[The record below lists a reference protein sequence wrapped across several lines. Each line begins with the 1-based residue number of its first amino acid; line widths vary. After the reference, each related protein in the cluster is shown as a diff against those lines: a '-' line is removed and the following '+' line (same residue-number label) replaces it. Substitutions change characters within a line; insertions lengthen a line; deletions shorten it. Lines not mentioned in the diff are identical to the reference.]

1 MKEIIID
8 TNEAG
13 QRLDKF
19 LGKYLNEASKSF
31 YYKMLRK
38 KNIVLNDKKASGNE
52 KLSVGDSV
60 KLYLSDETIEKF
72 SSIRIQKAS
81 SELDIIYEDENI
93 LLINK
98 PVGML
103 SQKAKNN
110 DVSLVEHLEN
120 YLLSTG
126 ALTTE
131 SFRTFRPSICNRLDR
146 NTSGI
151 VVAGKTLSGLQAMG
165 ELFKTRNLKKYYWCL
180 VRGILKEEQFIKGY
194 LKKDVRTNTVTI
206 SSKMLPDSLPVE
218 TEYRPLAYADGVTL
232 LEVHLIT
239 GRTHQIRAHLASIN
253 HPIVGD
259 MKYGDTGI
267 NQRYLKE
274 CGLKSQLLHARRI
287 EFPYLDGVLSKVS
300 EKSFTADLPD
310 NFCQILEKK
319 NCLVQ

>member
-103 SQKAKNN
+103 SQKAKKTM
-110 DVSLVEHLEN
+110 
-120 YLLSTG
+120 YL
-126 ALTTE
+126 
-131 SFRTFRPSICNRLDR
+131 
-146 NTSGI
+146 
-151 VVAGKTLSGLQAMG
+151 
-165 ELFKTRNLKKYYWCL
+165 
-180 VRGILKEEQFIKGY
+180 
-194 LKKDVRTNTVTI
+194 
-206 SSKMLPDSLPVE
+206 
-218 TEYRPLAYADGVTL
+218 
-232 LEVHLIT
+232 
-239 GRTHQIRAHLASIN
+239 
-253 HPIVGD
+253 
-259 MKYGDTGI
+259 
-267 NQRYLKE
+267 
-274 CGLKSQLLHARRI
+274 
-287 EFPYLDGVLSKVS
+287 
-300 EKSFTADLPD
+300 
-310 NFCQILEKK
+310 
-319 NCLVQ
+319 